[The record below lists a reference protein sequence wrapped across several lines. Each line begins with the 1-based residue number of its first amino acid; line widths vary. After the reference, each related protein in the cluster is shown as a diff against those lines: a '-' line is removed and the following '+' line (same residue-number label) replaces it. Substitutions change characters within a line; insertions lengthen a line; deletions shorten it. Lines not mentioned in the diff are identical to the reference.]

1 MEFYENR
8 ARQPFI
14 GFAQLWRGLRRW
26 WLRRW
31 WLRRWWLRRWWLR
44 RIARQALRRMSDQ
57 QLRDIGLD
65 RKGVK

>member
-14 GFAQLWRGLRRW
+14 GFAQLWRG
-26 WLRRW
+26 LRRW

>member
-14 GFAQLWRGLRRW
+14 GFAQLWRG
-26 WLRRW
+26 
-31 WLRRWWLRRWWLR
+31 LR

>member
-14 GFAQLWRGLRRW
+14 GFAQLWRG
-26 WLRRW
+26 
-31 WLRRWWLRRWWLR
+31 LRRWWLR

-65 RKGVK
+65 RKDVK

>member
-14 GFAQLWRGLRRW
+14 GFAQLWRG
-26 WLRRW
+26 
-31 WLRRWWLRRWWLR
+31 LRRWWLRRWWLR